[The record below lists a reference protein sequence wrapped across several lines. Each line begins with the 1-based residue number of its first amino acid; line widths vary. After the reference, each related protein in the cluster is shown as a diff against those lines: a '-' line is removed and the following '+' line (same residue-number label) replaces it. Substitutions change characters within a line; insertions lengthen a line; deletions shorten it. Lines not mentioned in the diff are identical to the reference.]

1 MRQLYAY
8 VTNEST
14 LYVSKEFYQIR
25 SLMNDDARTKVY
37 DACYI
42 LWFKEL
48 D

>member
-8 VTNEST
+8 VVNEST
-14 LYVSKEFYQIR
+14 LYVSKEFYPI
-25 SLMNDDARTKVY
+25 ARTKVY